1 MQRLRYRGKR
11 VIALASAESPA
22 QPPPP
27 SAPRGLLGVLFLGV
41 LMGALDIAIVGPAL
55 PSIER
60 DLAVDARTS
69 AWLLTIFVLFNLVG
83 TPVLARL
90 SDLFGRR
97 RIYAWAIVLFGI
109 GSAMAAA
116 AGSMSILL
124 AGRAVQGFAAGGMF
138 PVATAVI
145 GDVFPVE
152 RQGRALGMLGAV
164 FGLAFLLGPVLGGLL
179 LPFGWPWLFWINVPL
194 AVFVAVR
201 ALRVLPADSGAAGAR
216 GATGRATGPA
226 AGPTAGSFDLPGLLW
241 LTVGLTALALSTN
254 AIDAAR
260 FVASLTSLQVGP
272 VLAAAVIA
280 LGLFWRRETVAPD
293 PLVNP
298 DVLRHRPLVIA
309 NLLAAVAG
317 VVEAGLVFV
326 PSLLVT
332 AFAVAPSTASFMLLP
347 AVLAMAV
354 GSPVTG
360 RLLDRIGARP
370 VVIFGS
376 LVLGVGLLAVRW
388 TTWSL
393 WALLAAGVVVGI
405 GLSSLV
411 GAPLRYIVLQE
422 ASQSHRASAQAVNT
436 LFRSVGRMVGSALL
450 GAIIAS
456 QGGSVGAYHLAFDA
470 VAVVVLLGAVLSRGL
485 PRPAPRE
492 AGPA

>member
-1 MQRLRYRGKR
+1 
-11 VIALASAESPA
+11 
-22 QPPPP
+22 
-27 SAPRGLLGVLFLGV
+27 LLGVLFLGV

-60 DLAVDARTS
+60 DLGVDARSS

-97 RIYAWAIVLFGI
+97 SIYVWAIVLFGI
-109 GSAMAAA
+109 GSALAAA
-116 AGSMSILL
+116 AGSLAVLL

-145 GDVFPVE
+145 GDVFPAE

-194 AVFVAVR
+194 AAFVAVR
-201 ALRVLPADSGAAGAR
+201 ALRVLPADAGAAPARAAGAAGTSGAAPARAAGAA
-216 GATGRATGPA
+216 GTSGPA
-226 AGPTAGSFDLPGLLW
+226 PARAADGQAAGSFDLPGLLW

-280 LGLFWRRETVAPD
+280 LVLFWRRETVAPD

-317 VVEAGLVFV
+317 VVEAGIVFV

-332 AFAVAPSTASFMLLP
+332 AFAVSPATASFMLLP

-376 LVLGVGLLAVRW
+376 LVLGAGLLAVRW
-388 TTWSL
+388 TTWSV
-393 WALLAAGVVVGI
+393 WALLAAGVVVGV

-450 GAIIAS
+450 GAMIAS
-456 QGGSVGAYHLAFDA
+456 QGGAVSGYHLAFDA
-470 VAVVVLLGAVLSRGL
+470 VAAVVLLGALFSRGL
-485 PRPAPRE
+485 PRPAADP
-492 AGPA
+492 

>member
-1 MQRLRYRGKR
+1 M
-11 VIALASAESPA
+11 
-22 QPPPP
+22 
-27 SAPRGLLGVLFLGV
+27 PRGILGVLFLGV

-60 DLAVDARTS
+60 DLAIDARRS

-83 TPVLARL
+83 TPLLARL

-97 RIYAWAIVLFGI
+97 KVYALAVGLFGA
-109 GSAMAAA
+109 GSGLAAA
-116 AGSMSILL
+116 SGSLAVLL

-179 LPFGWPWLFWINVPL
+179 LPFGWPWLFWINVPI
-194 AVFVAVR
+194 AVLVALR
-201 ALRVLPADSGAAGAR
+201 ALRVLPADGKARGAR
-216 GATGRATGPA
+216 GRERAQDA
-226 AGPTAGSFDLPGLLW
+226 AGGQDVGGAQDPREAEDSPSRRGATWAAGGAAPFDLAGLVW
-241 LTVGLTALALSTN
+241 LTAGLTALALGTN
-254 AIDAAR
+254 AIDAER
-260 FVASLTSLQVGP
+260 FGASLVSPQVAP
-272 VLAAAVIA
+272 VLAAAVVA
-280 LGLFWRRETVAPD
+280 LGLFWRREAQAPD

-298 DVLRHRPLVIA
+298 DVLRNRALVIA

-317 VVEAGLVFV
+317 VVEAGIVFV
-326 PSLLVT
+326 PSLLVA
-332 AFAVAPSTASFMLLP
+332 AFAVAPATASFMLLP

-360 RLLDRIGARP
+360 RLLDRFGARP
-370 VVIFGS
+370 VVLAGS
-376 LVLGVGLLAVRW
+376 LILGLGLLAVRW
-388 TTWSL
+388 TTGFL

-450 GAIIAS
+450 GAMIAS
-456 QGGSVGAYHLAFDA
+456 RAGSLGGYHLAFDA
-470 VAVVVLLGAVLSRGL
+470 VAVVVLLGAVVSRGL
-485 PRPAPRE
+485 PRPAPRR
-492 AGPA
+492 ADPGAV